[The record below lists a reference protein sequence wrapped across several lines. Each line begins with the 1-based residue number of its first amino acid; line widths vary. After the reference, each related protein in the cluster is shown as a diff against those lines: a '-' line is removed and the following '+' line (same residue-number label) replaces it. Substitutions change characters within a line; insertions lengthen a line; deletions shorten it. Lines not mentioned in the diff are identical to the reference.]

1 MPIFRLPTDW
11 PSSLRGHKR
20 GNVYA
25 ADVRVPNRWG
35 DRVVASV
42 DVEDGAIGF
51 EGEPELLTSCTVKDG
66 LTPAQM
72 RDLATILREAAD
84 AAERYEAHACADNT
98 NLWEVSRV

>member
-11 PSSLRGHKR
+11 PSSLRGQKR

-42 DVEDGAIGF
+42 DVEDAAIGF
-51 EGEPELLTSCTVKDG
+51 GEEPELLTSCTVKDG

-72 RDLATILREAAD
+72 RELATILREAAD
-84 AAERYEAHACADNT
+84 AAERHEANACREDAA
-98 NLWEVSRV
+98 